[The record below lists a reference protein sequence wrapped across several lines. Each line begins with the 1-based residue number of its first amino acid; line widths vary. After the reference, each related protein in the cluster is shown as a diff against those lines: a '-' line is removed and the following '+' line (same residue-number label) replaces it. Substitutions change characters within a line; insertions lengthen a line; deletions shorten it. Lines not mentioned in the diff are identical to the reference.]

1 MQRWIALACGFQQE
15 LLDQVA
21 RQGYA
26 NAMFDQDEGDDGMQ
40 VVEEFYPDD
49 AIDSE
54 QILSKSNQGDGFVQ
68 DIQQGLQ
75 RSVRAVN

>member
-1 MQRWIALACGFQQE
+1 
-15 LLDQVA
+15 
-21 RQGYA
+21 
-26 NAMFDQDEGDDGMQ
+26 MFDQDEGDDGMQ

-75 RSVRAVN
+75 RSEPYRVCRRLFYLS